1 MCGKILKQVIIAICL
16 LLGLSFCYCLQASAD
31 GGTTNQVEPEQTI
44 TMSIA
49 DWNELKTE
57 WAGQK
62 LDLAQLKQKF
72 TMLNLNSEE
81 QLKQLDRYAQA
92 LGLAFQ
98 VRDDMLDVIS
108 SDQELGKPVGSDRAN
123 EKSTFVNALGL
134 ENCAQLVEELSQQ
147 AAEALAE
154 FEQPEF
160 LVWLAHALAERKQ

>member
-81 QLKQLDRYAQA
+81 QLKQLEVLQTKLERT
-92 LGLAFQ
+92 
-98 VRDDMLDVIS
+98 
-108 SDQELGKPVGSDRAN
+108 
-123 EKSTFVNALGL
+123 EKSLMNATTSLTEVKKKAARIEVIIRRIEERNK
-134 ENCAQLVEELSQQ
+134 ENGAQTSG
-147 AAEALAE
+147 
-154 FEQPEF
+154 
-160 LVWLAHALAERKQ
+160 HT